1 MNKKGKRRLPKT
13 FRESEVR
20 SLFEYFESKLDL
32 VLEHIAAMG
41 KKLDDVTEDIHAGRC
56 ELRGLRF

>member
-1 MNKKGKRRLPKT
+1 MPKT

-41 KKLDDVTEDIHAGRC
+41 KKLDDLTEDIHAGRC